1 MKGVQSTEEYIAE
14 VRASLPERLS
24 QASEQQIDTALAR
37 LYTRE
42 FDIETRYLA
51 SAHQSLQLA
60 VQRRRQPVPGSAA
73 ALLAAA
79 HTIADLDASEIGRR
93 CRETAEQYEAIVA
106 QINTLRAA
114 AMPLNSEFDHRGGWT
129 RAFLV
134 TGADGHVHASMSCS
148 TCNRGIYNTQFQW
161 LPEYSAQTEEQIIA
175 DAGWRACAICFEGAP
190 IGTPRTLPSVMLST
204 ADRERKHASQE
215 REARRAQLRADRIAK
230 GLTEDGSPFV
240 IEYTVPRKGRE
251 EFKTER
257 AAMNWVVGT
266 LADAQAYGFATRL
279 ESSREGIAKIEAA
292 IAAKHQITVEQVR
305 NDVARRVAAAIK
317 RRTR

>member
-1 MKGVQSTEEYIAE
+1 MKAASSTEEFICA
-14 VRASLPERLS
+14 VRAGLPERLS
-24 QASEQQIDTALAR
+24 QASEQQIDTALAK
-37 LYTRE
+37 LYNRQ
-42 FDIETRYLA
+42 FDIETRDLVNA
-51 SAHQSLQLA
+51 RNSLQLA
-60 VQRRRQPVPGSAA
+60 VLRAQPIPSGTDR
-73 ALLAAA
+73 LLAAA
-79 HTIADLDASEIGRR
+79 HAIAGADTSQTGRR
-93 CRETAEQYEAIVA
+93 CHETAQQFEAIVA
-106 QINTLRAA
+106 EVNALRAA
-114 AMPLNSEFDHRGGWT
+114 AMPLKSEFEHRGGWT

-134 TGADGHVHASMSCS
+134 TGPDGHVHASMSCP
-148 TCNRGIYNTQFQW
+148 TCHRGIHNTHFEW

-175 DAGWRACAICFEGAP
+175 HAGWRACTICFPDAP
-190 IGTPRTLPSVMLST
+190 TGTPRTLPSVMLSA
-204 ADRERKHASQE
+204 ADRERKHASQQ

-292 IAAKHQITVEQVR
+292 IAAKHQITVEQVH
-305 NDVARRVAAAIK
+305 NDIARRVAAAIK